1 VKEAEIRKKAIE
13 ILQGKG
19 WITWFPSKVR
29 FKQNDIFGI
38 IDLLAVKKKKMKKI
52 QLTTLPN
59 VSAKRKK
66 ITNFLKK
73 NKVEMTVEIWGWN
86 SKKKKFRK
94 EKINI
99 KIKKRRTRKLKKN
112 N

>member
-1 VKEAEIRKKAIE
+1 MPTEQFIRKKAVE
-13 ILQGKG
+13 LLRKEG
-19 WITWFPSKVR
+19 WITWYPSRAKY
-29 FKQNDIFGI
+29 KQNDIFGI

-73 NKVEMTVEIWGWN
+73 NKVEMTVEIWGWS
-86 SKKKKFRK
+86 SKKKSFRI
-94 EKINI
+94 EKIN
-99 KIKKRRTRKLKKN
+99 KD
-112 N
+112 